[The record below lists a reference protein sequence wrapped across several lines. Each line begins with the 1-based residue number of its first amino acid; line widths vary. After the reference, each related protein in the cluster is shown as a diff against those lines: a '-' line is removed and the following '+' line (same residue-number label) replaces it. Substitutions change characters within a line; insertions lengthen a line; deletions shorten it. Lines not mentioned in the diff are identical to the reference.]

1 MFKRK
6 TLKTKDV
13 IPNMNTQ
20 TNRHPKM
27 FSLTKDT
34 EAEEER
40 KKTNQIKEKYS

>member
-27 FSLTKDT
+27 FFYTKDT
-34 EAEEER
+34 EAREER
-40 KKTNQIKEKYS
+40 KKNQSNKRKI